1 MDEMFFYES
10 RQPVFDNNDEI
21 RYKVKTKPKQ
31 KKINSKRN
39 AVACGVAIVL
49 TIFLVGIGLGYWS
62 CNLQKAIVDTDGSD
76 EEKRTTQIFGR
87 HEDIA
92 AQIDR
97 REIEK
102 HLRFARNIDLIYNRT
117 IDTEHNYVQTRRKE
131 AKEGG
136 GGGPIQSADNI
147 KLRFGN
153 FRIYGCMS
161 KIFRN
166 NYVMLNFPGFSNFE
180 NYSY

>member
-117 IDTEHNYVQTRRKE
+117 IDTEHNYVQSSRKRL
-131 AKEGG
+131 KKGG
-136 GGGPIQSADNI
+136 GGVSHTICRQHKIGFR
-147 KLRFGN
+147 KLSYIWVHVQN
-153 FRIYGCMS
+153 FS
-161 KIFRN
+161 KQLCN
-166 NYVMLNFPGFSNFE
+166 ANFSWFLQLGE
-180 NYSY
+180 L

>member
-1 MDEMFFYES
+1 M
-10 RQPVFDNNDEI
+10 
-21 RYKVKTKPKQ
+21 
-31 KKINSKRN
+31 
-39 AVACGVAIVL
+39 
-49 TIFLVGIGLGYWS
+49 VGIGLGYWS

-102 HLRFARNIDLIYNRT
+102 HLRFAKNIDLIYYTRT
-117 IDTEHNYVQTRRKE
+117 IDTEHNYVQSSRKE

-136 GGGPIQSADNI
+136 GGGGCPIQSAENI
-147 KLRFGN
+147 KLRFEN
-153 FRIYGCMS
+153 FRMS

-166 NYVMLNFPGFSNFE
+166 YYVMLNFPGFSNFE